1 MDGACWHTSSWCA
14 LSAVHQLLIES
25 EAASCDAMNPAR
37 ACTLCIIGLV
47 PPQTTSQV
55 ALPLPHG
62 ALSLRALHAG
72 EILEVQAASNNTIK
86 GGLTAED
93 EPADKQG
100 LVTACTGGLLHAS
113 GQASS
118 PALQAGVSISA
129 ADAAANFSGTPQG
142 EAPTISTGR
151 IHEGPPCPV
160 EPHGLSVGVAG
171 GQGGAQMLRMYQP
184 ADVEEFQVG
193 EQQSL

>member
-1 MDGACWHTSSWCA
+1 MYTLDVQCVHWPCTATKGTADVVAVATWC
-14 LSAVHQLLIES
+14 LFP
-25 EAASCDAMNPAR
+25 SC
-37 ACTLCIIGLV
+37 
-47 PPQTTSQV
+47 PPF
-55 ALPLPHG
+55 
-62 ALSLRALHAG
+62 AG

-129 ADAAANFSGTPQG
+129 ADATANFSGTPQG
-142 EAPTISTGR
+142 EAPTSSTGR
-151 IHEGPPCPV
+151 IHEGPPAAV

-193 EQQSL
+193 EKQQVV